1 MRARRAS
8 RHMRGASTDVLC
20 TIVGVRANDVWKGV
34 KGWIWDMSRS
44 AMSSCSRPTERLSR
58 RVSLCACVGSGARV
72 SPRYQRLD
80 QKIWGQATGTD
91 PRLIASVGRGRCV
104 DARPHV
110 VDGVER
116 EGGGTWMPSVSRK
129 RSSESNALR
138 VVDRNVLW
146 LGIMREQPLPDP
158 EQQSRGRAH
167 ETRSGLTSEAHDE
180 LARNR
185 AVGAESF
192 RH

>member
-116 EGGGTWMPSVSRK
+116 EGGGDVDAECLEK
-129 RSSESNALR
+129 AELR
-138 VVDRNVLW
+138 
-146 LGIMREQPLPDP
+146 IEC
-158 EQQSRGRAH
+158 
-167 ETRSGLTSEAHDE
+167 
-180 LARNR
+180 
-185 AVGAESF
+185 AESRRPKRALAWHHAGAATARSRTAESREGPRNQVRSHF
-192 RH
+192 RGARRAGA